1 MDTHEQLL
9 RAAKSG
15 DQEVLAS
22 LLDAHPSLVDT
33 RDHHG
38 WTLLCHAALN
48 GHTELVRLLL
58 QRGADARLN
67 QPIHYAGQRGHKE
80 ICRLLV
86 DAGAV
91 DRLVDSENVDGVA
104 HYQAPFLRVGMA
116 SRESSA

>member
-1 MDTHEQLL
+1 MDTHKKLI
-9 RAAKSG
+9 RAAQTG
-15 DQEVLAS
+15 EPEVIAS
-22 LLDAHPSLVDT
+22 ILDADPSLVDT

-48 GHTELVRLLL
+48 GHTDLVRLLI

-91 DRLVDSENVDGVA
+91 DHLGALADGDHLGRPVA
-104 HYQAPFLRVGMA
+104 PVLDRATAKGA
-116 SRESSA
+116 AI